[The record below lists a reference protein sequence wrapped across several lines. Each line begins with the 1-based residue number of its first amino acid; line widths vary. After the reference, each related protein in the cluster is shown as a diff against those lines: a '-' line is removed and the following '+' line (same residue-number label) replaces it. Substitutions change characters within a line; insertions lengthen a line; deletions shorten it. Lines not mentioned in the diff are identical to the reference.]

1 MLAYSYLCLPIRKSA
16 TTICTI
22 ALELT
27 TVRNRGIQSKVRENK
42 NRHANDVDDHLFG
55 TTPVGR
61 GLCRLARMAGAAVG
75 HSVEVLCAGSNADL
89 LITQALEFD
98 PNAVAIADESKYQ
111 QVQEA
116 LSPHD
121 IKVFAGMGSIA
132 DLMEMDT
139 IDMVLASI
147 VGFAGL
153 RPTLRAIE
161 HHKPIALA
169 NKETMV
175 VAGQIVTDAASRN
188 NVPILPV
195 DSEHSAIFQS
205 LVGEMGNVDK
215 ILLTASGGPFRGRTR
230 QQLEHVTLA
239 DALKHPNWSMGR
251 KVTIDSASLMNKG
264 LEVIEARWLFNIP
277 AERIQV
283 LVHPQSVVHSMVQ
296 YIDGSIKAQL
306 GIPTMETPIQYAFSF
321 PARIESHLP
330 RLDWTKY
337 PQLTFEEPDTK
348 TFRCLQL
355 AYDAI
360 ARGGNMP
367 CIMNA
372 ANEVAVQQ
380 FIDGKLTFL
389 QIADFVEERM
399 QQAPFISNPTLDD
412 LFRTDAE
419 VRAGK

>member
-1 MLAYSYLCLPIRKSA
+1 MKRIAILGSTGSIGTQALNVIR
-16 TTICTI
+16 
-22 ALELT
+22 
-27 TVRNRGIQSKVRENK
+27 
-42 NRHANDVDDHLFG
+42 RHRDQFA
-55 TTPVGR
+55 
-61 GLCRLARMAGAAVG
+61 
-75 HSVEVLCAGSNADL
+75 VEVLCAGSNADL
-89 LITQALEFD
+89 LIAQALEFD

-116 LSPHD
+116 LSSHD

-132 DLMEMDT
+132 DLMEMET

-161 HHKPIALA
+161 HHKTIALA

-175 VAGQIVTDAASRN
+175 VAGQIVTEAAARN
-188 NVPILPV
+188 HVPILPV

-205 LVGEMGNVDK
+205 LVGEVGGVDK
-215 ILLTASGGPFRGRTR
+215 ILLTASGGPFRGWKRD
-230 QQLEHVTLA
+230 QLKTVTLA

-264 LEVIEARWLFNIP
+264 LEVIEARWLFDIP

-296 YIDGSIKAQL
+296 YVDGSIKAQM
-306 GIPTMETPIQYAFSF
+306 GVPTMETPIQYAFSF
-321 PARIESHLP
+321 PQRIESHLP
-330 RLDWTKY
+330 RLSFEKY
-337 PQLTFEEPDTK
+337 AQLTFENPDTD
-348 TFRCLQL
+348 TFRCLPL
-355 AYDAI
+355 AYEAI

-380 FIDGKLTFL
+380 FIEGKISFL
-389 QIADFVEERM
+389 QIADIVERQM
-399 QQAPFISNPTLDD
+399 QAAPFISKPSLDD
-412 LFRTDAE
+412 LFQTDAA
-419 VRAGK
+419 VREQKK